1 MLNLR
6 PQLLWEKTVDVR
18 RIRMMLVIRNSRSSG
33 SGGVEV
39 SNELVNLLWAAIKSS
54 FMFIFRFNVH

>member
-6 PQLLWEKTVDVR
+6 PQLAWGKTVDVR

-39 SNELVNLLWAAIKSS
+39 SNELVNLLWAAINL
-54 FMFIFRFNVH
+54 FMFIFRFIVH